1 MGKRKRDQDL
11 SDVNTVAGNGSK
23 KKLAHVDSIPVNGSR
38 DPGDSISLQ
47 IITGS
52 YDRILHGIIA
62 TIPTGQDSATSKV
75 HFHDSFLFNGHAS
88 AIKCLAI
95 SPSSS
100 RDGVEADKITLATGG
115 TDEKIN
121 LYSIS
126 TSTPKG
132 PSLPTLSSVPSL
144 ENRKNKELGALLH
157 HNATVNVL
165 YFPTRS
171 KLISGSDDNTIS
183 ISRTRDWTVLSTV
196 KAPHPKVQG
205 RPSGD
210 TAPLGGAP
218 AGITDFA
225 VHPSMKLMISVG
237 KGEKCMRLWNLVTG
251 KKANVLN
258 FEKDLL
264 QSVGEGKWSRGEGQR
279 VVWNAA
285 GDEFAVAFG
294 RGIAVF
300 GMVRKSHIHSN
311 ILSLTKYT
319 GFRSQMCGCPYAC
332 EQSTSNHLHLVS
344 FRRFP
349 RITSNID

>member
-1 MGKRKRDQDL
+1 MGKRKRDQGPTDT
-11 SDVNTVAGNGSK
+11 SGGTDARSNKKPASANSTSTNG
-23 KKLAHVDSIPVNGSR
+23 GSNPK
-38 DPGDSISLQ
+38 DTINLQ
-47 IITGS
+47 IVTGS

-62 TIPTGQDSATSKV
+62 SIPTESNSAAEKV
-75 HFHDSFLFNGHAS
+75 HFHDNFLFNGHAS
-88 AIKCLAI
+88 AIKCLAL
-95 SPSSS
+95 SQSSS
-100 RDGVEADKITLATGG
+100 KQDIEDDKVILATGG

-126 TSTPKG
+126 TSLPKG
-132 PSLPTLSSVPSL
+132 PSLPSLSSVPSL
-144 ENRKNKELGALLH
+144 ENRKNKELGAMLH
-157 HNATVNVL
+157 HTATVNVL

-171 KLISGSDDNTIS
+171 KLISASDDNTIA
-183 ISRTRDWTVLSTV
+183 ISRTRDWTVLTTV

-218 AGITDFA
+218 AGITDFS

-264 QSVGEGKWSRGEGQR
+264 QNVGESKWSRGEGQK
-279 VVWNAA
+279 VAWNNA

-300 GMVRKSHIHSN
+300 GMVGYLGPSML
-311 ILSLTKYT
+311 ILHY
-319 GFRSQMCGCPYAC
+319 
-332 EQSTSNHLHLVS
+332 
-344 FRRFP
+344 
-349 RITSNID
+349 